1 MRGAL
6 FTMIVIGSAIGFLW
20 PIEKRGAPA
29 AAAADAE
36 ETYVKP
42 HDTTLARAANG
53 HFYADALVNKKM
65 VHFVV
70 DTGATDVALTIEDA
84 HLLGLKFD
92 PAHFEV
98 VGTGASGAVMG
109 QEVSLNEVSLD
120 GKRAYGIKGVVL
132 QGLAVSLLGQNYL
145 RQLHGVQ
152 IDGDTMTLR

>member
-1 MRGAL
+1 
-6 FTMIVIGSAIGFLW
+6 
-20 PIEKRGAPA
+20 
-29 AAAADAE
+29 
-36 ETYVKP
+36 
-42 HDTTLARAANG
+42 
-53 HFYADALVNKKM
+53 
-65 VHFVV
+65 
-70 DTGATDVALTIEDA
+70 
-84 HLLGLKFD
+84 LLGLKFD

>member
-6 FTMIVIGSAIGFLW
+6 FTMILIGSAIGFLW
-20 PIEKRGAPA
+20 PVEKRGTSA
-29 AAAADAE
+29 AAAADPE
-36 ETYVKP
+36 DYVKP
-42 HDTTLARAANG
+42 HDTTLARASNG

-65 VHFVV
+65 IHFVV
-70 DTGATDVALTIEDA
+70 DTGATDVALTIDDA
-84 HLLGLKFD
+84 RLLGLGVE
-92 PAHFEV
+92 PEHFKV

-120 GKRAYGIKGVVL
+120 GKRAYGLKGVVL